1 MARNSSRPLAAAL
14 LGAAGLL
21 LAACIHNTAMD
32 DLDYVTP
39 GGDAFNMALYKNYA
53 FLAHSFG
60 DIGAAKHTVFDFS
73 GSLSLNGTGNDV
85 ARLAD
90 AYAEKAVD
98 AGKGEFVDPEISH
111 NPQEHAVRD
120 RLVQALAFGRDGFA
134 RDAARAQADYD
145 CWVLN
150 ATIDSQ
156 KAAAERCRAS
166 LDKTLPLLEAE
177 VASAQKAAAKAPQPG
192 QTDEAAGQAAP

>member
-1 MARNSSRPLAAAL
+1 
-14 LGAAGLL
+14 
-21 LAACIHNTAMD
+21 
-32 DLDYVTP
+32 
-39 GGDAFNMALYKNYA
+39 MALYKNYA

-60 DIGAAKHTVFDFS
+60 DIGAAEHTVFDYD
-73 GSLSLNGTGNDV
+73 GSLSLNGTEGDV

-90 AYAEKAVD
+90 AYAEKAVS
-98 AGKGEFVDPEISH
+98 AGKGEFVDPELSRD
-111 NPQEHAVRD
+111 PQEHAVRD
-120 RLVQALAFGRDGFA
+120 RLVQALESGRGDFA

-150 ATIDSQ
+150 KTVDSQ

-177 VASAQKAAAKAPQPG
+177 VASAQKAAEKTAAKATQPG
-192 QTDEAAGQAAP
+192 QPDDAAGQAAP